1 VCSSAVG
8 TGANVQ
14 FGSAPDS
21 GPNDPSASPTPQR
34 TGRDSVGIDR
44 AAEPERRLMAAVLQ
58 GAVDDM
64 RGGSSHRR
72 GANGPTPSGRVLHSA
87 VAYVTSRDRR
97 WPFSFENLC
106 EALDLEP
113 RRLRRELR
121 KAPVPEIARVA
132 AHDMP
137 NAGGVLE

>member
-1 VCSSAVG
+1 VR
-8 TGANVQ
+8 
-14 FGSAPDS
+14 FGGAPDS
-21 GPNDPSASPTPQR
+21 GPNDPRASATPQR
-34 TGRDSVGIDR
+34 IGRDSIGIDR

-64 RGGSSHRR
+64 RGSSHRR
-72 GANGPTPSGRVLHSA
+72 GANGPTPSRRVLRSA
-87 VAYVTSRDRR
+87 VAYVASRDRR

-137 NAGGVLE
+137 NAGGVLGKLQGLRWRP